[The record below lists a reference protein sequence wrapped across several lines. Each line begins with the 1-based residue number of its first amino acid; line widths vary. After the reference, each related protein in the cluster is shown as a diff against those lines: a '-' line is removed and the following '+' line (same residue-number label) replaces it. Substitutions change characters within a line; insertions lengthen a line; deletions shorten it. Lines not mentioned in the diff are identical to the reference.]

1 MAMFKLQVQDDEK
14 NASVWH
20 DVKGA
25 DGGVLTFAS
34 RTEARATLEKLFPVL
49 VKMEQY
55 KADVKRT
62 RVIAILDDN
71 ADEEWS
77 GKP

>member
-1 MAMFKLQVQDDEK
+1 MSLFKLQVQDDQQD
-14 NASVWH
+14 ASVWH

-25 DGGVLTFAS
+25 DGQVLVFAT
-34 RTEARATLEKLFPVL
+34 RQEARATLERLFPVL
-49 VKMEQY
+49 VKMEEY

-62 RVIAILDDN
+62 RVLAILDDN
-71 ADEEWS
+71 ADAEWA

>member
-1 MAMFKLQVQDDEK
+1 MPMFKLQVQDDETD
-14 NASVWH
+14 ASVWH

-25 DGGVLTFAS
+25 DGEVLTFVS
-34 RTEARATLEKLFPVL
+34 RTDARATLEKLFPVL
-49 VKMEQY
+49 VKMEEY

>member
-1 MAMFKLQVQDDEK
+1 MATFKLQVQDDEK
-14 NASVWH
+14 NASVWR

-25 DGGVLTFAS
+25 DGELLTFAS
-34 RTEARATLEKLFPVL
+34 RTDARATLEKLFPVL

-62 RVIAILDDN
+62 RVIAILDEN

>member
-1 MAMFKLQVQDDEK
+1 MATFKLQVQDDEK
-14 NASVWH
+14 NASVWR
-20 DVKGA
+20 DVKGT
-25 DGGVLTFAS
+25 DGALLTFAS
-34 RTEARATLEKLFPVL
+34 RTDARATLEKLFPVL

-62 RVIAILDDN
+62 RVIAILDED

>member
-1 MAMFKLQVQDDEK
+1 MATFKLQVQDDEK
-14 NASVWH
+14 NASVWR
-20 DVKGA
+20 DVKSA
-25 DGGVLTFAS
+25 DGEVLTFAS

-62 RVIAILDDN
+62 RVIAILDED

>member
-25 DGGVLTFAS
+25 DGEVLTFAS

-49 VKMEQY
+49 VKMEEY

-62 RVIAILDDN
+62 RVIAILDDK
-71 ADEEWS
+71 ADEEWG

>member
-1 MAMFKLQVQDDEK
+1 MFKLQVQDDDK
-14 NASVWH
+14 DASVWH
-20 DVKGA
+20 DVKGD
-25 DGGVLTFAS
+25 DGKVLTFVD
-34 RTEARATLEKLFPVL
+34 RGQARAKLEELYPVL
-49 VKMEQY
+49 VKMEEY

-71 ADEEWS
+71 ADAEWA

>member
-1 MAMFKLQVQDDEK
+1 MFKLQVQDDDK
-14 NASVWH
+14 DASVWH

-25 DGGVLTFAS
+25 DGQVLTFGS
-34 RTEARATLEKLFPVL
+34 KTEARSTLEKMFPVL
-49 VKMEQY
+49 VKMEEY

-71 ADEEWS
+71 ADAEWA
-77 GKP
+77 GKPYP

>member
-1 MAMFKLQVQDDEK
+1 MPMFKLQVQDDEK
-14 NASVWH
+14 DASVWH

-25 DGGVLTFAS
+25 DGEVLTFAS
-34 RTEARATLEKLFPVL
+34 RTDARAMLEKLFPVL
-49 VKMEQY
+49 VKMEEY